1 MNKFRMYACSIFA
14 TVLLIKVLGKRLRRR
29 LDIKIASVPL
39 PNSLYKQHTPSNSR
53 AKNSR
58 KSSHFEILTGGKG
71 PPKRSDNS
79 RKIKI

>member
-53 AKNSR
+53 AKIRENHPFLKFSR
-58 KSSHFEILTGGKG
+58 LVKVPRTDQITLE
-71 PPKRSDNS
+71 N
-79 RKIKI
+79 

>member
-14 TVLLIKVLGKRLRRR
+14 TVLLIKVLGKRLRGR

-58 KSSHFEILTGGKG
+58 KSSHF
-71 PPKRSDNS
+71 
-79 RKIKI
+79 